1 MSDEFLDFQRNVR
14 DREVWNEIVDKSIEG
29 WFWAT
34 NSMHEFRIACYQAAG
49 RLVED
54 RSFVFLRDG
63 RPCGLVP
70 LAIGRDDCNG
80 DLMASYLDAP
90 LPWPMVVSDV
100 DDRRGIQRLLFSEL
114 ERRVNESNATV
125 LRLVLAP
132 PGVGS
137 DLSEYFGQVVREG
150 AFVDASY
157 SSHWVDVTP
166 GALNLVR
173 ERYRRDVRKGLRSYQ
188 IEIWSSGNLPVS
200 IAEMYM
206 QLHVK
211 DAGRVT
217 RPISTY
223 EKQVDLVRNGE
234 GFWVAARNLATDRIV
249 GMLLISLHK
258 GAAYDASVAVDPDFE
273 RDNVSHMMKWR
284 AIEYLLEMGVSH
296 YELGS
301 VAFTPT
307 YFSQPGKKNYGISF
321 FKDGWSR
328 GNMKTV
334 RVAEKFYSRD
344 TFNRFWSRKAEALYA
359 HFSI

>member
-1 MSDEFLDFQRNVR
+1 MSDEFLGFQGSLR
-14 DREVWNEIVDKSIEG
+14 DAEAWNEIVSKSIEG

-34 NSMHEFRIACYQAAG
+34 RAMHEFRIACYQAAG
-49 RLVED
+49 RLVDD
-54 RSFVFLRDG
+54 RSFVFIRDG

-70 LAIGRDDCNG
+70 LVIGRDDYDG
-80 DLMASYLDAP
+80 DLMASYLGAP

-100 DDRRGIQRLLFSEL
+100 DDRKGIQTLLFSEL
-114 ERRVNESNATV
+114 ERRVHDSNATV
-125 LRLVLAP
+125 LRLALAP

-137 DLSEYFGQVVREG
+137 DLSGDFEQIVRER
-150 AFVDASY
+150 AFVDVSY
-157 SSHWVDVTP
+157 LSHWVDVTP
-166 GALNLVR
+166 ETLSLVR
-173 ERYRRDVRKGLRSYQ
+173 ERYRRDVRKSLQRYR
-188 IEIWSSGNLPVS
+188 IEILNSRDLPIA
-200 IAEMYM
+200 IAETYM

-217 RPISTY
+217 RPIDTY

-234 GFWVAARNLATDRIV
+234 GFWVAARNLAADKIV

-258 GAAYDASVAVDPDFE
+258 GAAYDASVAVDPDFV

-284 AIEYLLEMGVSH
+284 AIEHLLEIGVGH
-296 YELGS
+296 YELGG

-307 YFSQPGKKNYGISF
+307 YISQPSNKNYGISF

-328 GNMKTV
+328 GKTKTV
-334 RVAEKFYSRD
+334 WAAEKFYSRD
-344 TFNRFWSRKAEALYA
+344 AFDRFWTRNGEALHV